1 MFMLQL
7 GVVGL
12 ANSPNFLPAILVLT
26 APSVDIDHMLA
37 INFLFALAFHAL
49 LALIVVR

>member
-7 GVVGL
+7 AVVGL
-12 ANSPNFLPAILVLT
+12 ANSPSFLPAILVLT
-26 APSVDIDHMLA
+26 APSADIDHMLA